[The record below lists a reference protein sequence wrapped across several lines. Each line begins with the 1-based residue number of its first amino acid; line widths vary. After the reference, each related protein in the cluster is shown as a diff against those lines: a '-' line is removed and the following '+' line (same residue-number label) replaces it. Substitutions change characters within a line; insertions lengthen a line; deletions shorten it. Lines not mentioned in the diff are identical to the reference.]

1 MLEAEDRIMS
11 QPNTLFIIA
20 KMGVKDKKI
29 DKSGVFESH
38 MWLLNDHEE
47 SMKYLSLHK
56 RKADRAYRGGQII
69 KVRLATDSEIKEH
82 QDLMVR
88 NGKRPMQITDG
99 RKVVEFRLEPKWK
112 APWPNVAK
120 TNRRM
125 YKCIGYV
132 AW

>member
-20 KMGVKDKKI
+20 KMGVKVI

-38 MWLLNDHEE
+38 MWLLDDHEE
-47 SMKYLSLHK
+47 SMKYVSLHK
-56 RKADRAYRGGQII
+56 CKADRAYMGGRII

-82 QDLMVR
+82 QDLMAK
-88 NGKRPMQITDG
+88 NDKGPMKRTDG
-99 RKVVEFRLEPKWK
+99 RKVVVFRRKPEWK
-112 APWPNVAK
+112 APWPNHAK
-120 TNRRM
+120 TNRRT